1 LEQERIPKPGQF
13 YRHFKNKLYQ
23 IVALAKH
30 SESGEDMVV
39 YQALYGDYGMYVRPL
54 TMFISEVDRRKYP
67 DVLQRYRFEQVT
79 LLKEDVIETTEKS
92 QPVIA
97 GKEQT
102 IGEMPVE
109 ISPATDTEVSGV
121 NPVLMEFLDA
131 DTYKDKLH
139 ILTGKKKEI
148 TDKLLNDM
156 AMSIDCTLN
165 DGDYEERFDSLIYCL
180 QTLNRFENTRLRR

>member
-1 LEQERIPKPGQF
+1 MEQERIPKPGQF

>member
-54 TMFISEVDRRKYP
+54 TMFISEVDRGKYP